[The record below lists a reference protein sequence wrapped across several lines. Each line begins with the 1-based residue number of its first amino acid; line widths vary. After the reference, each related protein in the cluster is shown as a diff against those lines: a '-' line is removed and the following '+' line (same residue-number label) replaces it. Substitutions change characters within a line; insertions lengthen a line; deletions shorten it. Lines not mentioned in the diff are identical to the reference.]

1 MSSKLP
7 SLKPREVIKV
17 LEKLGFVFVRQK
29 GSHPAPEQSTVRGS
43 PEPCFALVQGIEF
56 ILRGNIGITIPYH
69 NKDLKKGTLRA
80 IIKQTG
86 LSVEEFLK
94 LSRHGDLY

>member
-1 MSSKLP
+1 MPPKLP
-7 SLKPREVIKV
+7 FLKPREVIKV

-29 GSHPAPEQSTVRGS
+29 GSHRIYVK
-43 PEPCFALVQGIEF
+43 
-56 ILRGNIGITIPYH
+56 GNIGITIPYH

-80 IIKQTG
+80 IIKQAG

-94 LSRHGDLY
+94 LLRD

>member
-7 SLKPREVIKV
+7 SLKPREVVKV

-29 GSHPAPEQSTVRGS
+29 GSHRIYVK
-43 PEPCFALVQGIEF
+43 
-56 ILRGNIGITIPYH
+56 GNIGIIIPYH

-94 LSRHGDLY
+94 LLRN